1 MRSEIRQLGCS
12 ARRQA
17 QQYVNIARIGNNAI
31 RPNYGVIHV
40 AKLFPFYCSRRFSRN
55 IVHNT
60 INPTYF
66 INNAIRHFT

>member
-1 MRSEIRQLGCS
+1 MRLETRKLGWI

-31 RPNYGVIHV
+31 RPNYGFIHV
-40 AKLFPFYCSRRFSRN
+40 AKLFPFYCSRRLSGN

-60 INPTYF
+60 INPTHL
-66 INNAIRHFT
+66 INNAI